1 MSFVLPRNQRL
12 IEWTGEVR
20 ALGRGRP
27 KQDEPSRPPPSSKR
41 DVYQQAEMLPTPC
54 IGSQSPFRAAYPSFD
69 DRAET
74 QAMDREDIFGSA
86 PPKPMRH
93 GLPVPNFRAA
103 IDPPGPQ
110 IVYLPKPVVR
120 KKPTSLFT
128 LMVWT
133 FAAIIAGMIA
143 FRFAPQA
150 MEHVDEA
157 VKALDR

>member
-27 KQDEPSRPPPSSKR
+27 DQPAPPPSSKR
-41 DVYQQAEMLPTPC
+41 DVYEQEMLPTPC
-54 IGSQSPFRAAYPSFD
+54 LPSKSPFRAAMPSFD

-74 QAMDREDIFGSA
+74 QAMDRDDVFGSQ

-120 KKPTSLFT
+120 KKPTSLFA

-133 FAAIIAGMIA
+133 VAAIIAGMIA

-150 MEHVDEA
+150 MEHVDAA